1 MIWKCFPYS
10 HSCPLTLC
18 NAIWFILGQY
28 KALKVLFSLIFFMC
42 CHTASF
48 CNVLSL
54 IAVTVALLP
63 CDMGRLWG
71 IVAGGAMDHHTSTYI
86 LGSFL
91 PLSYFSRLRKSS
103 FYLAQCWGQDTVVPS
118 SLSGSCV
125 VAFACLWNIPQGRC
139 IWSSP
144 LLLGS
149 FLSLGW
155 TLSDLVFG
163 DVQEVAC
170 SVATSIHS
178 WSWEVEQMIN
188 SGIIWFKEKMCNL
201 GYSWSPAQLLLNGF
215 PGRPVR

>member
-10 HSCPLTLC
+10 HSCPLTLY

-63 CDMGRLWG
+63 CDMGRFWG
-71 IVAGGAMDHHTSTYI
+71 IVAGGAMDHHTSSYI

-118 SLSGSCV
+118 SPHAWWPLP
-125 VAFACLWNIPQGRC
+125 AYETFPQGRC

-144 LLLGS
+144 LLPGS
-149 FLSLGW
+149 FLSPGC
-155 TLSDLVFG
+155 TLSDLGVWWCTG
-163 DVQEVAC
+163 SCLLCGHKYSQL
-170 SVATSIHS
+170 I
-178 WSWEVEQMIN
+178 
-188 SGIIWFKEKMCNL
+188 L
-201 GYSWSPAQLLLNGF
+201 GG
-215 PGRPVR
+215 GTDD